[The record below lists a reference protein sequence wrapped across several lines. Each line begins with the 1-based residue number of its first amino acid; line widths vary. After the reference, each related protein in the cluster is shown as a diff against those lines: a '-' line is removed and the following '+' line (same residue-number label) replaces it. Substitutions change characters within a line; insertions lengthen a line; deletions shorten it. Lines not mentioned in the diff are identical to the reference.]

1 MTDQWKSW
9 LLEGA
14 KLLLVAVLGGGA
26 TYVAVKPN
34 ASPES
39 KTASP
44 QVAVTISA
52 AELRKMACGAPVRP
66 AREGNAFGTLT
77 K

>member
-1 MTDQWKSW
+1 VTEALTKWWPTALIS
-9 LLEGA
+9 LLTALLGA
-14 KLLLVAVLGGGA
+14 GG
-26 TYVAVKPN
+26 TYVATNAN

-52 AELRKMACGAPVRP
+52 AELRKLAGCRP
-66 AREGNAFGTLT
+66 AREGNAYGTT
-77 K
+77 VK